1 MGDIKAKY
9 WTTNG
14 KDIWGVKERRVFE
27 FKNLETGKAVTCDCV
42 IDVMD
47 HGFLPV
53 IMPKDKKVKVKKVK
67 VKKAKDKNAKAEKV
81 KAEKV
86 KAENAKA
93 KKAKVK
99 KRSIEK
105 AEKISR
111 RPRTRSKYKGVSP
124 SKTPGKFRVQFW
136 DGKKNIYL
144 GSFDSELLAAAKY
157 QDHIGNHKEA
167 KRLRNEYEEGDRRP
181 EAPETEVIHKKMFPE
196 DRPLTSQDSPVLGT

>member
-47 HGFLPV
+47 NGFLPV
-53 IMPKDKKVKVKKVK
+53 TMPKVKAKKVKDKKVKVKKA
-67 VKKAKDKNAKAEKV
+67 KAK
-81 KAEKV
+81 
-86 KAENAKA
+86 NAKA
-93 KKAKVK
+93 KKVKVK

>member
-1 MGDIKAKY
+1 MGNIKAKY

-14 KDIWGVKERRVFE
+14 EDIWGVKERRVFE
-27 FKNLETGKAVTCDCV
+27 FKNLESGKVVTCDCV
-42 IDVMD
+42 TDIKDN
-47 HGFLPV
+47 GFTPV
-53 IMPKDKKVKVKKVK
+53 TMPKVKVKKVK
-67 VKKAKDKNAKAEKV
+67 DKKVKDKKAKDKNAKAE
-81 KAEKV
+81 
-86 KAENAKA
+86 N
-93 KKAKVK
+93 AKVK
-99 KRSIEK
+99 KGSIEK

-111 RPRTRSKYKGVSP
+111 RPRTKSKYKGVSL
-124 SKTPGKFRVQFW
+124 SKTSGKFRVQFW